1 MDTNVLINNESLTRA
16 IHLARVGRFG
26 ICVLFQADVSLAQ
39 RNAVN
44 HFVGQHCTHAPVG
57 LCHIAVEYCVP
68 DADSYMNKKD
78 DKRPNVYWERA
89 MSATPVPLGRVSIVL
104 DHSCD
109 TLLKTAYDRLEYEPV
124 DVEKVLQIAQ
134 CAALVD
140 GSSVIRIEHL
150 AEAIHYRSFDR
161 ELLVKDGRS
170 WTADQIL
177 EILGTMAWTDQT
189 ARKWLDF
196 EDADNLT
203 PHQEIEYE
211 AIMWGWQGALE
222 KHRENLGLI
231 ENIGDFK
238 KPPST
243 TSN

>member
-26 ICVLFQADVSLAQ
+26 VCILFQDNVSLAQ
-39 RNAVN
+39 RNEVN
-44 HFVGQHCTHAPVG
+44 HFVGQHCTLAPLG
-57 LCHIAVEYCVP
+57 LCHIAVEYRVP
-68 DADSYMNKKD
+68 DANSYMNKKD
-78 DKRPNVYWERA
+78 DKRPNPFWERA
-89 MSATPVPLGRVSIVL
+89 MNATPVSLGQVSTVL
-104 DHSCD
+104 DNSCN
-109 TLLKTAYDRLEYEPV
+109 TLLKTAYNRLGCEPV
-124 DVEKVLQIAQ
+124 DVDKVLQVAQ
-134 CAALVD
+134 CVALLE
-140 GSSVIRIEHL
+140 GSVVIRIEYL

-177 EILGTMAWTDQT
+177 EVLGTMSWTDQV
-189 ARKWLDF
+189 AKKWLSF

-203 PHQEIEYE
+203 PQQEIEYE

-222 KHRENLGLI
+222 KLRENLGLI

-238 KPPST
+238 KSPST